1 MTTQKEKNEAVRL
14 LNRTPRTK
22 IEIAQTD
29 PADASTVQDAISQL
43 GAFAKRNQRSAF
55 TIIAVKN

>member
-1 MTTQKEKNEAVRL
+1 MTTQQEKNEAVRL

-29 PADASTVQDAISQL
+29 PADASTVQTAMSEVSSFIKKNNRTSYTL
-43 GAFAKRNQRSAF
+43 
-55 TIIAVKN
+55 IAVKN